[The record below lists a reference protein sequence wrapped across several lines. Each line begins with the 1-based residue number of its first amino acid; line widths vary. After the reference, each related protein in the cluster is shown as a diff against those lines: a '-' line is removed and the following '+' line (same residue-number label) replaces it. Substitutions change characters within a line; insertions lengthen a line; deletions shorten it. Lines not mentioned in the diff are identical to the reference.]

1 MRRFVYAFAAGA
13 LAVAIAIP
21 VFAQTDVNS
30 AGQPTQTAAAAG
42 NGNAIIEAGG
52 ASDADLNVA
61 RYKAWDEFQSSH
73 PEVARELKH
82 NPRLAGSSE
91 FVSRH
96 PELKQLFE
104 SNAGMQRDMMR
115 NPGNYL
121 ARMSSA
127 SHPHRHHRHGGT
139 TG

>member
-13 LAVAIAIP
+13 LALAIAVP
-21 VFAQTDVNS
+21 VFAQSDVNS
-30 AGQPTQTAAAAG
+30 ANNSPTQTAAASGG
-42 NGNAIIEAGG
+42 NIIIEAGG
-52 ASDADLNVA
+52 ASDADLNMA
-61 RYKAWDEFQSSH
+61 RYKAWDDFQKIH

-82 NPRLAGSSE
+82 NPRLARSSE
-91 FVSRH
+91 FVSHH

-104 SNAGMQRDMMR
+104 SNAGMEEDMIR

-127 SHPHRHHRHGGT
+127 GRHHHHHHHTHAAG
-139 TG
+139 

>member
-13 LAVAIAIP
+13 LAVAIAVP
-21 VFAQTDVNS
+21 VFAQSD
-30 AGQPTQTAAAAG
+30 AGSPATQTAAASSG
-42 NGNAIIEAGG
+42 NTIIEAGG
-52 ASDADLNVA
+52 ASDSDLNMA
-61 RYKAWDEFQSSH
+61 RYKAWDDFQNSH

-82 NPRLAGSSE
+82 NPRLARSSE

-96 PELKQLFE
+96 PELKELFE
-104 SNAGMQRDMMR
+104 SNAGMEEDMIR

-127 SHPHRHHRHGGT
+127 GRHRHHHHHGHAAG
-139 TG
+139 